1 MDLTAELVA
10 LVENRAQVRSQTP
23 PNILT
28 RNLIGRRTSLGSPI
42 AAFRLTPPSLF
53 GDTPYDS

>member
-10 LVENRAQVRSQTP
+10 LVEKRAQVRTQTQQ
-23 PNILT
+23 NIRT
-28 RNLIGRRTSLGSPI
+28 RNLIRRRASLVSPK

>member
-10 LVENRAQVRSQTP
+10 LVENRTRVRSQTP
-23 PNILT
+23 PNIRT
-28 RNLIGRRTSLGSPI
+28 RNLIRRRRSLVSPK